1 MQGLHLTGDLF
12 DCTCASTCLT
22 DPDRLRDYCL
32 AAVRDAGLTPV
43 ADLFHPFPGS
53 AGVTGIVLLAES
65 HMAVHTWPETMGV
78 TLDIY
83 VCNFG
88 ADNSAKA
95 HALRN
100 AMSTF
105 FSPSHSRMQALQR
118 GEKP

>member
-12 DCTCASTCLT
+12 DCDCPPRRLVDVAALRAHCLT
-22 DPDRLRDYCL
+22 V
-32 AAVRDAGLTPV
+32 VRDAGLTPV

-53 AGVTGIVLLAES
+53 AGVTGVVLLAES

-95 HALRN
+95 HALRA
-100 AMSTF
+100 AMTEF
-105 FSPSHSRMQALQR
+105 FAPTKQRLQELRR
-118 GEKP
+118 GVAP